1 MDLRSPVVVHYKGGT
16 IKKGYTQNFAFFRET
31 FDLVPAV
38 PNGPKLGRAEK
49 IRVEDLKALFFVK
62 HFEGN
67 PGHPSAPAEERSW
80 VGDRVE
86 VTFQDNETLIGY
98 TPRYR
103 EEDKGFILYPADPHC
118 NNHIV
123 AVVHSAVRRVRRE
136 RPHSYF
142 NP

>member
-1 MDLRSPVVVHYKGGT
+1 MDLRSPVVVHYKGGRN
-16 IKKGYTQNFAFFRET
+16 KKGYTQNFAFFRET
-31 FDLVPAV
+31 FDLVPAS
-38 PNGPKLGRAEK
+38 PEEGEGGGMER

-62 HFEGN
+62 HLEGN
-67 PGHPSAPAEERSW
+67 PKHPPAPTEDRPW

-103 EEDKGFILYPADPHC
+103 EDDNGFILYPADPHC

-123 AVVHSAVRRVRRE
+123 AVIRSAVRRVRRE
-136 RPHSYF
+136 ARHSYF

>member
-16 IKKGYTQNFAFFRET
+16 IKKGYTHNFAFFRET
-31 FDLVPAV
+31 FDLVQEV
-38 PNGPKLGRAEK
+38 PDGGEAGRAEK
-49 IRVEDLKALFFVK
+49 IRVEDLKALFYVK
-62 HFEGN
+62 NFDGN
-67 PGHPSAPAEERSW
+67 PGHPPSPTNERPW

-86 VTFQDNETLIGY
+86 VTFRDNETLIGF

-103 EEDKGFILYPADPHC
+103 EDDNGFILYPADPHC

-123 AVVHSAVRRVRRE
+123 AVIRSAVQQVKRE
-136 RPHSYF
+136 KQHSYF